1 MTQYC
6 GFLTLLCML
15 CTISAFIGFALG
27 GKNAEYSCSVASIER
42 IQNDTA
48 TRIMTRFNREQAFTK
63 QWMEANQQFVFRE
76 YGDE

>member
-1 MTQYC
+1 MTQYL

-27 GKNAEYSCSVASIER
+27 EKNSNYSCSVASRER

-48 TRIMTRFNREQAFTK
+48 TRIMTRFHREQAFTK
-63 QWMEANQQFVFRE
+63 KWMEANQQFVFRG